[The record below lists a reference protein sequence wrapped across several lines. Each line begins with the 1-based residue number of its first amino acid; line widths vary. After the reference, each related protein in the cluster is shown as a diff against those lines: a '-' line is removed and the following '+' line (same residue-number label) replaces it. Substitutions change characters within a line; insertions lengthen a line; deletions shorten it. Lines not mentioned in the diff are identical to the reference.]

1 MISNYRPV
9 TFGAK
14 MYHEISGIEY
24 DFQGGCDELLK
35 FVLQNISVEEL
46 IRGTSLCDEVTYLD
60 DDGYIYQ
67 SALELMETSELIDWR
82 NWEPG
87 TAFMDELSVLR
98 IDEQKL
104 KKVRQGAA
112 AKDVLTD
119 DEIREITDL
128 VAEHVVLS
136 LYYADKQILFDPNDA
151 VELDDSSEEKTSQIG
166 KPCYEIESSE
176 DSEPIQSVQE
186 ILNSGSPI
194 FGSYTRGMFSIK
206 RLKDYRE
213 HFNHEPP
220 VWLTCIAANL
230 ITTIV
235 DLSIKKNQPL
245 PDIVSIPIQSIE
257 PYSRKREMLFS
268 LGKIVGDHLVL
279 GDYDE

>member
-1 MISNYRPV
+1 
-9 TFGAK
+9 
-14 MYHEISGIEY
+14 MYHEISRIDY

-67 SALELMETSELIDWR
+67 SDLELMETSELIDWR

-104 KKVRQGAA
+104 KKVRQGGE

-119 DEIREITDL
+119 DEIKEITDL

-136 LYYADKQILFDPNDA
+136 FYYADKQILFDPNDTI
-151 VELDDSSEEKTSQIG
+151 ELDDSAEEKTSQIG
-166 KPCYEIESSE
+166 KPCYEIESAE
-176 DSEPIQSVQE
+176 NLEPIQSVQE
-186 ILNSGSPI
+186 ILNSSSPI
-194 FGSYTRGMFSIK
+194 FGSYPKGMISIK
-206 RLKDYRE
+206 RLKDYQE

-230 ITTIV
+230 ITAIV
-235 DLSIKKNQPL
+235 DLSIKNNQPV
-245 PDIVSIPIQSIE
+245 PDIVSIPIKTIE
-257 PYSRKREMLFS
+257 PYAQKREKLFS
-268 LGKIVGDHLVL
+268 LGKMVGDRLVL